1 MKSTDYSN
9 SAFPELTQKVIGLQN
24 DIAGAFIGAEDGEG
38 FALEDIGIPYSSNS
52 FWGIV
57 SKVFCN

>member
-24 DIAGAFIGAEDGEG
+24 DIAGAFIGAEEGEG
-38 FALEDIGIPYSSNS
+38 FALEDVEVANAG
-52 FWGIV
+52 
-57 SKVFCN
+57 